1 MKIILGCN
9 HSESKKTISNLFL
22 RFLQRPGFPRKKGQR
37 VLVWS
42 IFLLPL
48 FLSCP
53 LAAQSD
59 PEAIKLIRQVEEQMR
74 GSSNEA
80 VISMSIVR
88 PDYTRNLSIKSWS
101 LGEKFGLTIITAPA
115 KEKGMAFLK
124 RDKEMWNWQPSIDRM
139 IKMPPSMLSQ
149 GWMGSDL
156 STEDLVRQNSIIND
170 YTHKLKGTKEIQGV
184 ICHIVE
190 LIPKSNST
198 IVWGKILMYVSKTD
212 FLQYRVEFFDEDF
225 ELVNTMNGYE
235 PKTFGKR
242 KLLSKMEIIPNGKP
256 GNKTIFKYDKMTF
269 DIPLKEDF
277 FSIQNLK
284 KMKV

>member
-1 MKIILGCN
+1 MVCNFTIL
-9 HSESKKTISNLFL
+9 T
-22 RFLQRPGFPRKKGQR
+22 
-37 VLVWS
+37 
-42 IFLLPL
+42 LL
-48 FLSCP
+48 LSFS
-53 LAAQSD
+53 LTAQSD
-59 PEAIKLIRQVEEQMR
+59 PEAVKIIKLVEEQMR
-74 GSSNEA
+74 GSSNE
-80 VISMSIVR
+80 VIISMSIVR
-88 PDYTRNLSIKSWS
+88 PDYTRNLNIKSWS
-101 LGEKFGLTIITAPA
+101 LGEKYGLTIITAPA

-124 RDKEMWNWQPSIDRM
+124 RDKEIWNWQPSIDRM

-170 YTHKLKGTKEIQGV
+170 YIHKLKGTKEIQGV
-184 ICHIVE
+184 NCQIIE
-190 LIPKSNST
+190 LIPKPNSA

-242 KLLSKMEIIPNGKP
+242 KLLSKMEIIPHGKP
-256 GNKTIFKYDKMTF
+256 GHKTIFKYEKMTF

-284 KMKV
+284 KIKV